1 MSPQRD
7 PRELPEWLQRE
18 VEEIETGARRIARR
32 RRVNHLAIAALIVAH
47 AAIAAAVLSF
57 TA

>member
-32 RRVNHLAIAALIVAH
+32 RRVNLLAIAALIVAH